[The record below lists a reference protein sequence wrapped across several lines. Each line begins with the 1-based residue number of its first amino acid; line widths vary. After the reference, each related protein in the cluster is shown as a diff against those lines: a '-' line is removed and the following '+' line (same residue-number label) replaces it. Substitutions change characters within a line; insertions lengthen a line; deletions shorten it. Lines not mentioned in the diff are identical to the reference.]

1 MLLPP
6 DRVILENSSLINR
19 QSGVRIRSYS
29 NPHFP
34 AFGLNTDR
42 YGVSLRIQSECGKM
56 WTRITPNR
64 TLFTQCSFLFVCFF
78 CFLINTSN
86 RFHEVNTWSSLD
98 HFFPFRSIGSNNLVI
113 WIPLVLLETLSRKLI
128 IFHKIMIRSLRK
140 KCTYLELFW
149 SAFSRIRTEYGEIR
163 NMNDQ
168 ICGPESLRIR
178 ILFTQCILLNRDV
191 FTT

>member
-19 QSGVRIRSYS
+19 QSDFFHWVKSVRIRSYS
-29 NPHFP
+29 DPHFP
-34 AFGLNTDR
+34 AFALNTDR

-56 WTRITPNR
+56 WTRITPNKNIFY
-64 TLFTQCSFLFVCFF
+64 TVFFFVCFFFF

-98 HFFPFRSIGSNNLVI
+98 HFFPFRSIGSNNFVI

-149 SAFSRIRTEYGEIR
+149 SAFSRIRTEYGEIWS
-163 NMNDQ
+163 MNDQ
-168 ICGPESLRIR
+168 ICGPE
-178 ILFTQCILLNRDV
+178 
-191 FTT
+191 